1 MRKQEPGVKSQEPG
15 AAHGLAGVK
24 ILRATCAR
32 LSLAVAEKSG
42 DGSQEERRVGIVD
55 VSLAE
60 PEPHL
65 LTPDS

>member
-1 MRKQEPGVKSQEPG
+1 
-15 AAHGLAGVK
+15 VK